1 MMSLLFG
8 FALWFH
14 PIHLSITEIDHNEK
28 SKALQIT
35 MRIFVDDLE
44 LSIRKKINDQE
55 LDLLEPGNG
64 RTTDNLVKDYLLEA
78 VKLKVDKKTV
88 KINYIG
94 HEIEGPAMI
103 CYVEIENIRKFTT
116 IEITNRV
123 ILETH
128 DDQSNLVNVNYHDKV
143 KSVRLTND
151 QPTASVT
158 FSTK

>member
-1 MMSLLFG
+1 MMSLVVSFL
-8 FALWFH
+8 LWFH

-35 MRIFVDDLE
+35 SRIFIDDLE
-44 LSIRKKINDQE
+44 LSIRKKLNDPE

-64 RTTDNLVKDYLLEA
+64 HTTDQLVKDYLAEMIK
-78 VKLKVDKKTV
+78 VKVDKKAV
-88 KINYIG
+88 KTNYIG

-103 CYVEIENIRKFTT
+103 CYIEIENIKKYTT
-116 IEITNRV
+116 LEVTNRV

-143 KSVRLTND
+143 KSIRLTSEKS
-151 QPTASVT
+151 TGSVT
-158 FSTK
+158 F